1 MAKRAPIYSK
11 RGIIR
16 WLPWASGLVLVAG
29 AVTFLIV
36 FFGNT
41 ADPLP
46 ESSPAPNS
54 AQTPAAVEDPV
65 QKTVPLDPK
74 ARRVAGQFILTAV
87 ARENLHLAWKLSGPD
102 IRQNLTL
109 KEWLT
114 GNIPV
119 QYFPADAIDRAPMK
133 VDESFADSALL
144 EVALLPKAGAD
155 IRGQVFFI
163 GLKKVGRG
171 KDARWVVNYFA
182 PRSAPAIPVAP
193 DAGS

>member
-1 MAKRAPIYSK
+1 MAKRAPFYSK
-11 RGIIR
+11 QGIIR

-29 AVTFLIV
+29 TVTFLIV

-41 ADPLP
+41 AEPLP
-46 ESSPAPNS
+46 EATRAQGDGTTAAAP
-54 AQTPAAVEDPV
+54 EPV

-74 ARRVAGQFILTAV
+74 ARRVAGEFILTAV
-87 ARENLHLAWKLSGPD
+87 ARENLRKAWTLAGPD

-133 VDESFADSALL
+133 VDESFATSALL
-144 EVALLPKAGAD
+144 EVALLPKDSAD
-155 IRGQVFFI
+155 IRGQVFFV
-163 GLKKVGRG
+163 GLQKVGKG
-171 KDARWVVNYFA
+171 KQARWVVNYFA
-182 PRSAPAIPVAP
+182 PRSAPAVPVAP
-193 DAGS
+193 E